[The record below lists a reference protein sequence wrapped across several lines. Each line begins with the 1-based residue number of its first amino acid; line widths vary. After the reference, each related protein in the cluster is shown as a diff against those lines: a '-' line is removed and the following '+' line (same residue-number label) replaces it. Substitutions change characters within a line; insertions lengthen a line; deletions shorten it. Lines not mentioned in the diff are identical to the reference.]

1 LTTPYV
7 LELTIGLACDAQVLV
22 GVRRALESF
31 TSTGGVELEWREF
44 ECSSDGHSVRVV
56 CEAVGPDLL
65 TVKDAAVSA
74 AAAASRSVAPGRDPS
89 VSERGVGIVLPPRP
103 AILSTEDRW
112 GWYRVTVSVS
122 TSMLADDPELGEYM
136 KIELPKMQRFR
147 SHSVEWSSGS
157 EKARLTVLTFARS
170 PNAAFFEASDAVD
183 RLIIAAVMEPGDY
196 LVEPEVVEWVA
207 PA

>member
-7 LELTIGLACDAQVLV
+7 LKLTIGLACDAEVLV
-22 GVRRALESF
+22 GVRRALQSF
-31 TSTGGVELEWREF
+31 TSMGGVEFKWREL

-56 CEAVGPDLL
+56 CEGVGSGLEA
-65 TVKDAAVSA
+65 VKDAAVSA
-74 AAAASRSVAPGRDPS
+74 AAAASRSVAPGREPS
-89 VSERGVGIVLPPRP
+89 VTVRGVGIVLPPRP

-136 KIELPKMQRFR
+136 KTELPKMQRFR
-147 SHSVEWSSGS
+147 AHSVEWSSGS

-170 PNAAFFEASDAVD
+170 PNAAFFEASDAVE
-183 RLIIAAVMEPGDY
+183 RLIVGAVRDPGDY
-196 LVEPEVVEWVA
+196 SVEPEVVEWVA